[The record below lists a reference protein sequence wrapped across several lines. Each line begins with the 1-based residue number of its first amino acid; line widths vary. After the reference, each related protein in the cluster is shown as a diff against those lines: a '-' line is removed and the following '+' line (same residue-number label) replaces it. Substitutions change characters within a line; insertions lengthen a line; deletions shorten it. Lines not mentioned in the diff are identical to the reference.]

1 MELLIPATYNWIKE
15 KGRAE
20 GLKEGEV
27 TGRKEER
34 QAQRKRLKEAYR
46 RFGIEVDGR
55 LGLPLTPEVKAFLNG
70 ETENQ

>member
-34 QAQRKRLKEAYR
+34 QAHRRRLKEAYQK
-46 RFGIEVDGR
+46 FGIEVDGKIT
-55 LGLPLTPEVKAFLNG
+55 LTITPEVKAFLNG